1 MRSLNMRLFYIFI
14 LCVCGTSMA
23 LVAQQSQDNQPHIQP
38 RNNETSAPKGKPE
51 RQQKQ
56 PQQNQQQSPAQDQP
70 QLEDA
75 SPKPAE
81 SSSQNS
87 PTGDSSSRD
96 SEIDLNAGS
105 RNRLPVPVDD
115 SNDEEGFR
123 PFDPHRAMKDLEV
136 GNYYLKQRN
145 YRAALERFNDAL
157 KYKPNDADATYSL
170 AFTQEKLDLLEPSRK
185 NYIKYLELLPQ
196 GPKAKDSEEG
206 LKRVEA
212 RLDTV
217 AATNGTDQ
225 EAAENVAVGEQ
236 FLARND
242 FYSARQRFE
251 AAVRVAPENATANF
265 RLAQSLRGMQL
276 LEPARLY
283 FKKYLELDPRGVFA
297 NDAKKAIGDITLIVG
312 K

>member
-1 MRSLNMRLFYIFI
+1 
-14 LCVCGTSMA
+14 
-23 LVAQQSQDNQPHIQP
+23 
-38 RNNETSAPKGKPE
+38 
-51 RQQKQ
+51 
-56 PQQNQQQSPAQDQP
+56 
-70 QLEDA
+70 
-75 SPKPAE
+75 
-81 SSSQNS
+81 
-87 PTGDSSSRD
+87 
-96 SEIDLNAGS
+96 
-105 RNRLPVPVDD
+105 
-115 SNDEEGFR
+115 
-123 PFDPHRAMKDLEV
+123 
-136 GNYYLKQRN
+136 
-145 YRAALERFNDAL
+145 L
-157 KYKPNDADATYSL
+157 KYNPNDADATYSL
-170 AFTQEKLDLLEPSRK
+170 AFTQEKLELLEPSRK
-185 NYIKYLELLPQ
+185 NYSKYLELLPE

-212 RLDTV
+212 RLETV
-217 AATNGTDQ
+217 AARNGTDQ

-297 NDAKKAIGDITLIVG
+297 NDAKRAIGDITLIVG